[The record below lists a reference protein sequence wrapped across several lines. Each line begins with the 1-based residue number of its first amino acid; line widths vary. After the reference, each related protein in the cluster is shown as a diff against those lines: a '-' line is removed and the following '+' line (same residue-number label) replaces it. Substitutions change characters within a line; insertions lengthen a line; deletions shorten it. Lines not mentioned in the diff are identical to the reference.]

1 MFKQNELNFVK
12 LRNVMIVI
20 TIFALWF
27 SVFFSEQIEGFISYA
42 LIFSF
47 GILHGSNDIQL
58 IHISS
63 KRSGGK
69 VSKKKVF
76 ALYVFTVLVILL
88 TFSFFPRL
96 AFLFFILISGF
107 HFGEQ
112 HWNKNLTKKTV
123 WNKLLY
129 TLYGLFILFMIF
141 YIKYEQA
148 SQIIND
154 ISGFQFQEDVYLAI
168 TSVIGI
174 ALVVQ
179 LSFYLYFNFLKVS
192 ILEELFFLGIFFVIF
207 KTASLLWGF
216 CIYFIVWHSI
226 PSLVDQMNFL
236 YGTSNKWTL
245 LQYLKSSWKYWLI
258 SLIGLFGLYFLLKED
273 NQFFTSIML
282 YFLAAITF
290 PHVIVMSRLEK

>member
-1 MFKQNELNFVK
+1 
-12 LRNVMIVI
+12 MIVI

-69 VSKKKVF
+69 VSKSRVF
-76 ALYVFTVLVILL
+76 ALYVFTVFAILL
-88 TFSFFPRL
+88 TFSFFRGL
-96 AFLFFILISGF
+96 AFLFFIVISGF

-123 WNKLLY
+123 WNYFLY
-129 TLYGLFILFMIF
+129 LLYGLFILFMIF
-141 YIKYEQA
+141 YVKYEQA

-154 ISGFQFQEDVYLAI
+154 ISGFQFQEEVYLTI

-174 ALVVQ
+174 TLLVQ
-179 LSFYLYFNFLKVS
+179 LSFYFYFNLLKVS

-245 LQYLKSSWKYWLI
+245 LKYLKSSWKYWLI
-258 SLIGLFGLYFLLKED
+258 SLIGLFGLYFLLKDD